1 MLLFRAVSYV
11 LFPLVLNFLVCL
23 GNTANDTLVASPE
36 FDDQA
41 DARSVDI
48 NVSEKGLH
56 LTKNRSIK
64 IATFREIVIRSL
76 LYNKWPY
83 AHPLGMATSLILSLV
98 KSNYKQSAWEQVQ
111 SRVKAMVHETIDD
124 NNIALLSN
132 LWNQID
138 STLKLKRMWVDKTQS
153 LFV

>member
-1 MLLFRAVSYV
+1 MLLLRTASCVFIT
-11 LFPLVLNFLVCL
+11 LVLKFAVCS
-23 GNTANDTLVASPE
+23 GDIANETLVASPE
-36 FDDQA
+36 LDDQS
-41 DARSVDI
+41 DASSVDI
-48 NVSEKGLH
+48 NVSGKGLH
-56 LTKNRSIK
+56 LTKDRSIK
-64 IATFREIVIRSL
+64 ITTFREIVIRSL

-98 KSNYKQSAWEQVQ
+98 KSNQQQSAWEQVK

-138 STLKLKRMWVDKTQS
+138 STLKLKRK
-153 LFV
+153 